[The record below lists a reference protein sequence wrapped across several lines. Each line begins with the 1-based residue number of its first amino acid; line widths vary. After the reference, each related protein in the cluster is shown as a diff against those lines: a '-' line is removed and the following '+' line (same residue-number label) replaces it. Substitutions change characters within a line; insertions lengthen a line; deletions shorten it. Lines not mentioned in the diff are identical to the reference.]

1 MWNAQGRHFW
11 HCPRP
16 TDRPPP
22 SPYVCDSFS
31 SVRCTI
37 PPPPPRFS
45 RLHFYFPFFLG
56 LLPRC
61 PANEETKDPGD
72 GRGVHGRGKEKEN
85 FGRHACIRKTLVN
98 QLSVRGGVG
107 ARGGSRPLSISFP
120 LRRNPH
126 FSSFFPRFRAS
137 HKFQQPS
144 LRAIQD
150 SIFPT
155 LGSSGGGIMSF
166 PPPPPS
172 PAFATSTTLFR
183 KVCQEL
189 LLPLA
194 PPHPMPPYG

>member
-1 MWNAQGRHFW
+1 MECAGEALLALS
-11 HCPRP
+11 PDRP
-16 TDRPPP
+16 TDLRHMCVTRFR
-22 SPYVCDSFS
+22 VCA
-31 SVRCTI
+31 TL

-72 GRGVHGRGKEKEN
+72 GRGVHGRGGKEKEN

-126 FSSFFPRFRAS
+126 FSSFFPRFRAF

-155 LGSSGGGIMSF
+155 LGGGIMSF
-166 PPPPPS
+166 PPS
-172 PAFATSTTLFR
+172 SAFVTSTTLFR

-194 PPHPMPPYG
+194 PPHPIPPYG